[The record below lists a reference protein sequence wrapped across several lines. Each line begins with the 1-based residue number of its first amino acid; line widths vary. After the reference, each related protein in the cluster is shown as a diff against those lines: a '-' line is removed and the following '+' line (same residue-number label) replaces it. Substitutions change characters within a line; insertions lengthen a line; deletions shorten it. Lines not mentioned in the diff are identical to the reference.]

1 MNNLEIGSIDLK
13 PLRVELSDSF
23 TVTKDAI
30 SEMDNLMVT
39 VKLKNGI
46 SGYGEVAPSES
57 MTGETLHASRQTLL
71 QLGESIRGLS
81 ADRYRAISHWMK
93 EKEPGQPAAR
103 CGLETAIMDAFC
115 RSLKIPMWAFFGGN
129 VKNGFV
135 SDISLPLF
143 PSDQAVELAGQRI
156 AQGFNTL
163 KINVGLD
170 LEEEIDIIRAI
181 HEKYSDLR
189 FIFDANQSFTEEEA
203 ILFIS
208 EVISLG
214 CEVLLYEQPL
224 QKEDL
229 DGMARIRKEVSVPL
243 VADESVITLQ
253 DLQKVINKQA
263 ADVVNLKI
271 MKSGLI
277 ETLDIA
283 VAALAMD
290 MKLMMGGMLE
300 TRLAV
305 GCSLSVAAGLGSVS
319 YFDLGTPLLL
329 KNELFSG
336 GYDYSGSEL
345 RISEGHGLGIEPV
358 VMH

>member
-23 TVTKDAI
+23 AFGKHTIGAI
-30 SEMDNLMVT
+30 DNLMVI

-46 SGYGEVAPSES
+46 SGYGEIAPSEYL
-57 MTGETLHASRQTLL
+57 TGEALHASRQSLL

-93 EKEPGQPAAR
+93 EKEPDQPAAR

-129 VKNGFV
+129 VKNGFI
-135 SDISLPLF
+135 SDISFSLF
-143 PSDQAVELAGQRI
+143 PSDQAIELAGQRI
-156 AQGFNTL
+156 AQGFKTL

-170 LEEEIDIIRAI
+170 LEEEIAVVRAI
-181 HEKYSDLR
+181 HEKYSDIQ
-189 FIFDANQSFTEEEA
+189 FIFDGNQNFTEEEA

-224 QKEDL
+224 QREDL

-243 VADESVITLQ
+243 VADESVITLN
-253 DLQKVINKQA
+253 DLQKVISKQA

-277 ETLDIA
+277 ETVDIA
-283 VAALAMD
+283 VAAHAMD
-290 MKLMMGGMLE
+290 MKMMMGGMLE

-319 YFDLGTPLLL
+319 YFDLDTPLLM
-329 KNELFSG
+329 KNDLFSG
-336 GYDYSGSEL
+336 GYEYSGPEL
-345 RISEGHGLGIEPV
+345 RISESHGLGIEPV